1 MKAIYLIGFM
11 GAGKTTV
18 GRALAEKMQCPFYD
32 SDQTVVE
39 RTGRSIPQ
47 LFDEVGEDGFRD
59 LEQQAL
65 QSLPIENCIIA
76 TGGGIILRED
86 NRKYMKGK
94 GTVIW
99 LHANPTEIIKRLETD
114 SSRPLLS
121 GNKEEQIVQ
130 LYQKRVDLYKLAA
143 DLQIHTDRKT
153 KMEITEEILM
163 KITIN

>member
-18 GRALAEKMQCPFYD
+18 GMALAEKMRFPFYD
-32 SDQTVVE
+32 SDQVVAE

-65 QSLPIENCIIA
+65 QSLPVENSIIA

-86 NRKYMKGK
+86 NRNYMKEN

-143 DLQIHTDRKT
+143 DLLVHTDGKT
-153 KMEITEEILM
+153 KMEITDEIVM
-163 KITIN
+163 KITLN

>member
-32 SDQTVVE
+32 SDQTVAE

-65 QSLPIENCIIA
+65 QSLPTENCIIA

-86 NRKYMKGK
+86 NRKYMKEK

-121 GNKEEQIVQ
+121 GNKEKQIVQ
-130 LYQKRVDLYKLAA
+130 LYQKRLDLYNLAA

-163 KITIN
+163 KIR